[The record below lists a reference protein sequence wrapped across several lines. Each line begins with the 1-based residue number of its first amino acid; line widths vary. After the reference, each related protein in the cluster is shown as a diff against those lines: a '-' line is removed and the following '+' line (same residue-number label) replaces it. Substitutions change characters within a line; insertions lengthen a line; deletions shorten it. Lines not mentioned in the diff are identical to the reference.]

1 MNTVLVLERVPIQ
14 VAIVMSV
21 VVAMNTVSE

>member
-14 VAIVMSV
+14 VAIVMAV
-21 VVAMNTVSE
+21 VVAMNAVSE